1 MSRSRKAIW
10 GCVAI
15 VLVAVVLAL
24 AYATPVF
31 LLFVLPCAVM
41 IGAMA
46 WTMWGGA
53 GGGSHH
59 GGND

>member
-1 MSRSRKAIW
+1 MSRSRRVMW
-10 GCVAI
+10 GCAAA

-24 AYATPVF
+24 AYATPAF

-41 IGAMA
+41 LGAMA

-53 GGGSHH
+53 DGGPRH
-59 GGND
+59 GGDG